1 MNSKINRIF
10 SNFLAISLMLST
22 VPLSADE
29 GHHMS
34 QANDNSEVLSFAGQ
48 HQQTWHLKATK
59 PLLIGGYGDNFNYDG
74 SNVTPLLGVAEAVF
88 DAEKDLGTAVVNLK
102 GSIHPE
108 KGKIYSGDIML
119 VFRVK
124 KGGPAFQEGG
134 VADFVFL
141 HGNTK
146 QDAPVMP
153 KTRTFL
159 GMWGDA
165 DVYVNNQLV
174 YKNLMGHMMYTE
186 RVRDTKSRAIYNKD
200 KSGYYSPQNPDNGS
214 VAAPDEKELH
224 FVAHNM
230 EEDKNNFPNHS
241 VWIHLNFETV
251 TDISAGN

>member
-1 MNSKINRIF
+1 MKSKKKRIL
-10 SNFLAISLMLST
+10 SNFSAIALMLST
-22 VPLSADE
+22 VPLLADE
-29 GHHMS
+29 GHHML
-34 QANDNSEVLSFAGQ
+34 QANDNSNVLGFAGK
-48 HQQTWHLKATK
+48 HQQIWHLKANN

-74 SNVTPLLGVAEAVF
+74 SNVTPLIGVAETVL
-88 DAEKDLGTAVVNLK
+88 DAKKDLGTAVVNLK

-108 KGKIYSGDIML
+108 KGKTYSGDIML

-141 HGNTK
+141 HGDTK

-159 GMWGDA
+159 GMWGEA
-165 DVYVNNQLV
+165 DVYVNNELI

-186 RVRDTKSRAIYNKD
+186 RVRDTMSRAIYNKD
-200 KSGYYSPQNPDNGS
+200 KSGYYSPKNPDNGS

-230 EEDKNNFPNHS
+230 IKDKNNFPSYS
-241 VWIHLNFETV
+241 VSIHLNFETV
-251 TDISAGN
+251 VDISTSN